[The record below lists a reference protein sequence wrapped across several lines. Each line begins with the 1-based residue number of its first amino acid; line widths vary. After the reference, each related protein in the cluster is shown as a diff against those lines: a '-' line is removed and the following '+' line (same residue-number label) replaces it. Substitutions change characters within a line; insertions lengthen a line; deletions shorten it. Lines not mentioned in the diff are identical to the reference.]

1 MNVVAKKGH
10 VMMLAERG
18 ETNVVLEG
26 KMSEHDRQVNA
37 RFMSSCVSKSAQF
50 ARHGDEVTPCAPA

>member
-1 MNVVAKKGH
+1 MNVVAKKTSH

-18 ETNVVLEG
+18 EMRVVLEG

-37 RFMSSCVSKSAQF
+37 RLMSSCVSNSQ
-50 ARHGDEVTPCAPA
+50 RDS

>member
-37 RFMSSCVSKSAQF
+37 RLMSSCVSNSQRDSGGVMTNASAS
-50 ARHGDEVTPCAPA
+50 DT